1 MKLSSKSRYGLRLCY
16 ILAENYPEHVS
27 ATALERE
34 ISVSNK
40 YIEKIMRILTK
51 EGVVSAERGVSGGY
65 FLLQKPSEIT
75 AGRIVRALEDEMA
88 FATCVSYG
96 SACMCP
102 AKSVWQKVYKG
113 INDVLDSITLQNM
126 LDENAGDSFTD
137 VCKTE
142 DKEETD

>member
-51 EGVVSAERGVSGGY
+51 EGVVGAERGVSGGY
-65 FLLQKPSEIT
+65 YLKKKPSDVT
-75 AGRIVRALEDEMA
+75 VGRIVRALEDEMA
-88 FATCVSYG
+88 FTACVSYG
-96 SACMCP
+96 NACVCP
-102 AKSVWQKVYKG
+102 TKSVWQKLYKG
-113 INDVLDSITLQNM
+113 INEVLDSITLQNM
-126 LDENAGDSFTD
+126 MDENAGDSFTD

-142 DKEETD
+142 EKEETD

>member
-27 ATALERE
+27 ATSLERE

-40 YIEKIMRILTK
+40 YIEKIMRILSK

-65 FLLQKPSEIT
+65 FLLNEPSGIT
-75 AGRIVRALEDEMA
+75 VGRIVRALEDEME
-88 FATCVSYG
+88 FATCVSY
-96 SACMCP
+96 SNACVCP
-102 AKSVWQKVYKG
+102 TKSVWQKLYKG

-126 LDENAGDSFTD
+126 LDENAGFHLSD